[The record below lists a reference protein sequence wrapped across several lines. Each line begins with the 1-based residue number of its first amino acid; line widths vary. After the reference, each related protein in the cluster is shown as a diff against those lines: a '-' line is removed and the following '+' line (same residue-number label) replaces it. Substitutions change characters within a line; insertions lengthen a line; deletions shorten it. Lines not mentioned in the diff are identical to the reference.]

1 MSGFNTYIEK
11 LNNQFLSGLA
21 REHSYRPAFQNY
33 LETLLP
39 DACVT
44 NEPKRTKVGAP
55 DFIITDKKN
64 IPFAYIETKDIGKNL
79 DSKEYK
85 EQFDRYKASLDIL
98 MTLLQR

>member
-39 DACVT
+39 DARVT

-55 DFIITDKKN
+55 DFIITMSFFFP
-64 IPFAYIETKDIGKNL
+64 ILRGYFYIVNYQAAQKWLKDRVGRRL
-79 DSKEYK
+79 TY
-85 EQFDRYKASLDIL
+85 
-98 MTLLQR
+98 